1 MVKKIKVTEAKA
13 SFSELTARTGYGGER
28 FHIERRGRLLAARV
42 GVGDLERLEGGAKDL
57 ERGVRRPRGALALV
71 GAGEDLVEDG
81 EINAMLKDIYSSR
94 ERDPGRGVP

>member
-1 MVKKIKVTEAKA
+1 MAKRVSVADAKA
-13 SFSELTARTGYGGER
+13 RLSELMARAGYGGER
-28 FHIERRGRLLAARV
+28 FLIERRGRPLAALV